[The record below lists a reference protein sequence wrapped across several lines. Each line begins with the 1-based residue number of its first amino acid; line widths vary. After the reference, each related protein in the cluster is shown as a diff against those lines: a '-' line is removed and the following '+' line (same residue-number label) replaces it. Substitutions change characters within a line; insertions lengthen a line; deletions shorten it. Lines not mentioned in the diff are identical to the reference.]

1 MTKWLVVFLLVIFLG
16 ACTLGPN
23 YKRPELNTPSSWRWE
38 EREAQETANTPW
50 WEQFQDPVLNR
61 LILTAL
67 QENKEIKI
75 AASRVE
81 EFLGRYGLARSGS
94 FPQVGALILGQRK
107 NVTQYTNPP
116 WPATAD
122 NLYNDY
128 QTLLNASWEIDFWG
142 RLRRTRE
149 AAQADLLGTEEGKR
163 TVILTVITAVAIA
176 YTDLLDLDKQLQIA
190 QRTAESR
197 RDAYNLFKLRY
208 ERGLIAEL
216 ELRQIDSEVQS
227 ALATVSALQKGIGQQ
242 ENSLSI
248 LLGQNPGPIPRG
260 KTMDSLK
267 LPPVP
272 AGIPSQVLERRPDI
286 RRAEQ
291 DLIAANA
298 RIGVARA
305 LYFPTLSL
313 TGFLG
318 LESTDLSLLFTG
330 AARAWNFSTSLTAPI
345 FSAGGIAGAVKVSE
359 AVRQQALTRYQQ
371 VIQTAFR
378 EVEDALIDQ
387 SKTREQLAVQ
397 KKQVEALKAYL
408 DLAQMRYENGYTS
421 YLEVLDAERGLF
433 NAELSYTQTQGVLF
447 RALVN
452 LYKSMGGGW
461 VVEADKLTG
470 VDRTLIRLSEF
481 KER

>member
-1 MTKWLVVFLLVIFLG
+1 MTKGLVIFFLVLSLG

-23 YKRPELNTPSSWRWE
+23 YTRPDLEIPSSWRLE
-38 EREAQETANTPW
+38 EREAKETVNTPW
-50 WEQFQDPVLNR
+50 WEQFHDPVLNQ
-61 LILTAL
+61 LITIAL
-67 QENKEIKI
+67 KENKEIRL

-94 FPQVGALILGQRK
+94 FPQAGAVALGQRK
-107 NVTQYTNPP
+107 NVTQYSNPP

-149 AAQADLLGTEEGKR
+149 AAQADLLGTQEGKR
-163 TVILTVITAVAIA
+163 TVILTVVTAAALA

-190 QRTAESR
+190 RRTVESR
-197 RDAYNLFKLRY
+197 RDSFNLFKLRF

-216 ELRQIDSEVQS
+216 ELRQIESEVQS
-227 ALATVSALQKGIGQQ
+227 ALATVSALQKAIGQQ
-242 ENSLSI
+242 ENNLQI
-248 LLGQNPGPIPRG
+248 LLGRNPGPVPRG
-260 KTMDSLK
+260 KTLDSLI

-272 AGIPSQVLERRPDI
+272 AGLPSQLLERRPDI

-298 RIGVARA
+298 RIGVAKA

-318 LESTDLSLLFTG
+318 LQSTDLSLLFSG
-330 AARAWNFSTSLTAPI
+330 AARTLNFTTSLTAPI
-345 FSAGGIAGAVKVSE
+345 FSAGGLAGAVKVSE
-359 AVRQQALTRYQQ
+359 AVQQQALIRYQQ

-387 SKTREQLAVQ
+387 ARTRDQWAAQ

-408 DLAQMRYENGYTS
+408 ELARLRYENGYTS

-433 NAELSYTQTQGVLF
+433 NAELAFTQTQGILF
-447 RALVN
+447 RALVH
-452 LYKSMGGGW
+452 LYKAMGGGW
-461 VVEADKLTG
+461 VMEAD
-470 VDRTLIRLSEF
+470 RLAG
-481 KER
+481 RG